1 MSARGATLQAQVESV
16 LGTLVRAATLELIKL
31 FESRYRA
38 SAADGGLA
46 EDNTQSEAWGPPLG
60 GPLGGLW
67 SGDAKRNI
75 GIQVEEDTP
84 PLSELPDPTFLCD
97 GGCLKE
103 PGGVEVVGLTPP
115 ELLLDDD
122 EGPVDPDWSPLK
134 EQPVESRN
142 LEAPADKRAPTE
154 DTLHET
160 KSEDST
166 PSPNASEKP
175 LVIVPGDAAFG
186 EDVKFVCPLILKSE
200 SPEKPVEAEPR
211 PACAGTAEGTAYSPS
226 PSDGAATPTRGAAW
240 GRVAAADLLQ
250 AKLKLASLDLK
261 LLRPCAV
268 RLVDVLA
275 ARPGQRSPRPLPKD
289 LRRHQGPHTGRRLC
303 CFAPGGD
310 GVWRLQTAA
319 AAVGGDAPPPR
330 RRRRRL
336 LLRRVR
342 EGLPAPEGAA
352 APRAL
357 PHGGKALRLRHLLQD
372 LRPEEEPPPP
382 PALPH
387 GRAAARL
394 RAVRQEL
401 PAARQPEGAPQVPHG
416 GEALPLPHLQQDLP
430 HPEEHG
436 EAQPEPVRLLRP
448 LLQNHRRPV
457 SAQRGVKGQAEDRRH
472 GTGTE
477 SLTDAIFS
485 HSRNSV

>member
-75 GIQVEEDTP
+75 GIQVEEDIP

-160 KSEDST
+160 KSEDSAQ
-166 PSPNASEKP
+166 SPNASEKP
-175 LVIVPGDAAFG
+175 LVIVPGDGAFG

-319 AAVGGDAPPPR
+319 AAVDGAPSRASGGGGYSCGVCGKGFR
-330 RRRRRL
+330 RRKV
-336 LLRRVR
+336 LRRHER
-342 EGLPAPEGAA
+342 FHTGEKPYACATCS
-352 APRAL
+352 
-357 PHGGKALRLRHLLQD
+357 KTFALRKSLRRHQRFHTGE
-372 LRPEEEPPPP
+372 RPH
-382 PALPH
+382 ACAQC
-387 GRAAARL
+387 GKSFRL
-394 RAVRQEL
+394 RDNLRAHLRFHTGEKPYRCPTCSKTFRILRNMEKHSLSQC
-401 PAARQPEGAPQVPHG
+401 GFFVPSFRTIAG
-416 GEALPLPHLQQDLP
+416 L
-430 HPEEHG
+430 
-436 EAQPEPVRLLRP
+436 
-448 LLQNHRRPV
+448 
-457 SAQRGVKGQAEDRRH
+457 
-472 GTGTE
+472 
-477 SLTDAIFS
+477 
-485 HSRNSV
+485 